1 FLDPTQRQLAPI
13 VRQAVTEA
21 AQAFTAGET
30 KPAELERL
38 ATDRLAVAPGLAIDY
53 VAVVDETTLARPPH
67 AVPGSVL
74 AVAVKLGS
82 IRLIDNV
89 VLGAERL

>member
-1 FLDPTQRQLAPI
+1 
-13 VRQAVTEA
+13 
-21 AQAFTAGET
+21 
-30 KPAELERL
+30 
-38 ATDRLAVAPGLAIDY
+38 
-53 VAVVDETTLARPPH
+53 VVDQTTLSRPQQ
-67 AVPGSVL
+67 AIPGSVL

>member
-1 FLDPTQRQLAPI
+1 
-13 VRQAVTEA
+13 VTDS
-21 AQAFTAGET
+21 
-30 KPAELERL
+30 AELE
-38 ATDRLAVAPGLAIDY
+38 ATARHLLEGTPGVAIDY
-53 VAVVDETTLARPPH
+53 MALVEDTTLRRPDR
-67 AVPGSVL
+67 AIAGNVL

>member
-1 FLDPTQRQLAPI
+1 
-13 VRQAVTEA
+13 
-21 AQAFTAGET
+21 
-30 KPAELERL
+30 
-38 ATDRLAVAPGLAIDY
+38 
-53 VAVVDETTLARPPH
+53 VAVVDDATLSRPER
-67 AVPGSVL
+67 AIPGSVL

>member
-1 FLDPTQRQLAPI
+1 MAR
-13 VRQAVTEA
+13 
-21 AQAFTAGET
+21 
-30 KPAELERL
+30 
-38 ATDRLAVAPGLAIDY
+38 DRLAGTPGLTVDY
-53 VAVVDETTLARPPH
+53 VAVVDPTTLSRPER
-67 AVPGSVL
+67 AIPGSVL